1 MYLFKM
7 GLLTTKIIGL
17 PMKAEVVVYPL
28 IAVKMQFASGNEVT
42 KKIQRAIDAIFTLI
56 NQNSRSTCSS
66 RRLNSP
72 E

>member
-17 PMKAEVVVYPL
+17 PMKAEVVVYSL

-42 KKIQRAIDAIFTLI
+42 KRFNGQSMRYLLRLI
-56 NQNSRSTCSS
+56 RIVG
-66 RRLNSP
+66 LLAAL
-72 E
+72 EG